1 MSNADTGIATPDD
14 LDRQTLRLWSSRIA
28 DLITR
33 IESVRD
39 ACAPFARQGDAESI
53 AQVAWCDQQLA
64 EVVAFRDRLVDN
76 YTHRGTDDEP
86 ADVRAWWEQQRAER
100 AAENSRRSS

>member
-1 MSNADTGIATPDD
+1 MSKTSSVTPDD
-14 LDRQTLRLWSSRIA
+14 LDRQTFEQWNRRIA

-53 AQVAWCDQQLA
+53 AQVAQCDQQLA
-64 EVVAFRDRLVDN
+64 EVVTFRERLVDN